1 MFKFS
6 LTKPHV
12 QNFFFFCLTPTFNSK
27 TKVSDN
33 SQKKKTTF
41 NSITEI
47 LNNYSTK
54 KTESKK
60 KKKSPKNFKYHVQTH
75 PTLRFL
81 KIKK

>member
-12 QNFFFFCLTPTFNSK
+12 QIFFFFLTPTFNSK

-47 LNNYSTK
+47 SNNYSAK

-60 KKKSPKNFKYHVQTH
+60 KKKVQ
-75 PTLRFL
+75 
-81 KIKK
+81 KISNTTSKPNPRLDS